1 MQIYLYLLFKHRL
14 VVSLQGASHCVF
26 YFLYLSSGKVL
37 LYALRSASGR
47 GVNRTSCE
55 SVSLQS
61 TLSLALGW
69 PRGKERDCGTS
80 LVVYLVFVFLLS
92 FLSSSILS
100 SWVIIPRPQTHSWSD
115 GCCMG
120 MHRIWSIKCC
130 HSTHHS
136 SIGVHSSHPLSLTSQ
151 FPVFSTSYTWIHST
165 LPVFIFEMPMV
176 DFTLLL
182 MFIQGQYGM
191 EMDHS

>member
-14 VVSLQGASHCVF
+14 VVSLQGVSHCSLF
-26 YFLYLSSGKVL
+26 FISPLGTGKVL

-55 SVSLQS
+55 SASLQS

-69 PRGKERDCGTS
+69 ARGKERECGTS
-80 LVVYLVFVFLLS
+80 LVVYLVLFLFFS
-92 FLSSSILS
+92 HTSILS
-100 SWVIIPRPQTHSWSD
+100 SWVIIPHPQTRSWSD
-115 GCCMG
+115 GCCMA
-120 MHRIWSIKCC
+120 MHRIWSIKYC

-151 FPVFSTSYTWIHST
+151 FPVFSTSYTCIHST
-165 LPVFIFEMPMV
+165 LPLFIFEMPLEFPLEINISLIKQV
-176 DFTLLL
+176 CECGLR
-182 MFIQGQYGM
+182 
-191 EMDHS
+191 